1 MGGDLFTG
9 IKTAGV
15 FVGVQH
21 FFSINGK
28 NGFKTDIPPFYP
40 VKIGRPQNVVLDNA
54 GELSV
59 NPLVGEIHTWLTITS
74 YLGFHVSVGSI
85 CSLFTSQ

>member
-40 VKIGRPQNVVLDNA
+40 VKIGRPQNDVLDNA

-59 NPLVGEIHTWLTITS
+59 NPLEGENHTWLTS
-74 YLGFHVSVGSI
+74 YLGFHLSVGSI
-85 CSLFTSQ
+85 CFLFKSQ